1 MADRAPLKCGRPH
14 APGSGAGSGP
24 RTHSGQSQ
32 GSHCG
37 SSRPPPPGN
46 PINPPHGNKAARA
59 RIRLSRGGDLGADP
73 PDQRRKDFLLLLVEQ
88 RVFCSH
94 LTYQELFLGQRL
106 HLLVLSVLSVSRQ
119 TFKEALPEH
128 EEGGNPCVV
137 SSKGHLPLGS
147 A

>member
-1 MADRAPLKCGRPH
+1 MRPSPRPGERGRLWTARSQRAEPRLPLRVIPT
-14 APGSGAGSGP
+14 ASSGK
-24 RTHSGQSQ
+24 
-32 GSHCG
+32 
-37 SSRPPPPGN
+37 